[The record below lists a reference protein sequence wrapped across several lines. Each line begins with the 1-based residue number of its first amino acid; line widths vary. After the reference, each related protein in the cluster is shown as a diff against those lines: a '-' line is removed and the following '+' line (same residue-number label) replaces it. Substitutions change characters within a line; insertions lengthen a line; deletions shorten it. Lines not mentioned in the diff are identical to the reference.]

1 MTNAH
6 LAYRAALTASL
17 RTRRRLNACLGQAL
31 AQPRLNLEAAYL
43 ASLAAEASQARAL
56 KRLVNY

>member
-6 LAYRAALTASL
+6 EAYRAALAASQ
-17 RTRRRLNACLGQAL
+17 RAQRRLNACLGQAH
-31 AQPRLNLEAAYL
+31 AKPRLNLEAAYL

>member
-17 RTRRRLNACLGQAL
+17 RTRRRLNACLGQAH

-43 ASLAAEASQARAL
+43 AALAAEIAGDRAL
-56 KRLVNY
+56 KRVRNV